1 MGEHDR
7 AIEEAARKGR
17 VAWVLERSGKAGP
30 LDDLTILFAAIGNL
44 LIGFVLD
51 TVAIALFVPRA
62 IASIFRKRKT
72 APRSGGAVQGGSDG
86 KR

>member
-1 MGEHDR
+1 MGVYDR
-7 AIEEAARKGR
+7 EFEALAKQREEEAARKGR

-51 TVAIALFVPRA
+51 TVAIALFVPRMIARA
-62 IASIFRKRKT
+62 IRTKKNR
-72 APRSGGAVQGGSDG
+72 P
-86 KR
+86 